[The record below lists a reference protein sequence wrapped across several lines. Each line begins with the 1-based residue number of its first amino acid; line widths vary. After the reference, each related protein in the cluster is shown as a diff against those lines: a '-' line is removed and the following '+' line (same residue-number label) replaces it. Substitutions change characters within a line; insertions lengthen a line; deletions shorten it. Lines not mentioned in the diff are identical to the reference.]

1 MSNEARREI
10 ETREKQTLGR
20 ETTREGPS
28 FRPDVDIVERKDAY
42 LLTADMPGV
51 DENHVQV
58 RLEDGVLSID
68 ATLAVEPDPGWTPVH
83 REYRMGGF
91 HREFTLSERIDAE
104 KISAR
109 MRDGVLELEL
119 PKAEAVRPRQIPIHA

>member
-10 ETREKQTLGR
+10 ETREKQALGR
-20 ETTREGPS
+20 ETTREGPF